1 MTSATEQQIERS
13 TGPAPSKGFAA
24 RRPTTPA
31 AARPVVRLRDLLAAL
46 ALVLGAALGPAP
58 ELAAARPPNI
68 VVLLADD
75 LGHADVG
82 FRGGEIA
89 TPSIDRIA
97 KEGVVL
103 ERYYVAPICSP
114 TRAALLTGRDP
125 IKLGIAYD
133 QINPWNNVGLAP
145 SETTLAEILK
155 AEGYQTAL
163 VGKWHLGHTQEH
175 QLPNAQGFD
184 HFYGHLHTNTDYY
197 EHTRESGHDLQQNGK
212 PITAKGE
219 YLTHLEAREA
229 ARYIR
234 ERDPSRPFFLYVPF
248 TAPHS
253 PMQAPKA
260 TIEKY
265 ASLPRTH
272 DRRTYAA
279 MVDEMDQAIGQI
291 LAALD
296 EEEIAEETIVFFS
309 SDNGGSDVF
318 GGVNA
323 PLRGFKGQT
332 FEGGIRVGAAIRW
345 PDRLE
350 AGRTI
355 TDMMTVMDLLPT
367 LASAAGIP
375 VRSNVPLD
383 GLDLWPTIH
392 RDQRVLRSKPVGFV
406 SEIPLPGVIHLALFD
421 GRFKLVQVLQERA
434 TETRVTNLLFDIEA
448 DPHEKVDL
456 AGQHPAVLQR
466 LQRLLAEWRMQHPM
480 AGTRST
486 LVAPPGWLAPKD
498 WALAV
503 VPSSLLQPRWKNEL
517 PFSKA
522 ILDATAHRGVLV
534 DAATKKELLA
544 REARRRE
551 QQGDAP
557 ESTP

>member
-1 MTSATEQQIERS
+1 MGSAIGQRIERRERLREPRS
-13 TGPAPSKGFAA
+13 SAPQARSGRVARRTPRRARRRVALLAFALAGSLGLAPAP
-24 RRPTTPA
+24 
-31 AARPVVRLRDLLAAL
+31 V
-46 ALVLGAALGPAP
+46 
-58 ELAAARPPNI
+58 AARPPNI

-82 FRGGEIA
+82 FRGGEIE
-89 TPSIDRIA
+89 TPAIDRIA
-97 KEGVVL
+97 REGVVL

-133 QINPWNNVGLAP
+133 QINPWDNVGLAP
-145 SETTLAEILK
+145 NETTLAKLFK
-155 AEGYQTAL
+155 AADYQTGL
-163 VGKWHLGHTQEH
+163 VGKWHLGHSQQH

-184 HFYGHLHTNTDYY
+184 HFYGHLQTNTNYY
-197 EHTRESGHDLQQNGK
+197 QHTRESGHDLQQNGRS
-212 PITAKGE
+212 IQAKGE

-229 ARYIR
+229 VRYIR

-265 ASLPRTH
+265 AALPKAAS
-272 DRRTYAA
+272 RRVYAA
-279 MVDEMDQAIGQI
+279 MVDEMDRAIGEI

-296 EEEIAEETIVFFS
+296 EEEIGAETIVFFS

-345 PDRLE
+345 PDQLE
-350 AGRTI
+350 GGRVVDEMI
-355 TDMMTVMDLLPT
+355 TVMDLMPT
-367 LASAAGIP
+367 LASAAGVPIP
-375 VRSNVPLD
+375 SSVPLD
-383 GLDLWPTIH
+383 GIDFWPAIA
-392 RDQRVLRSKPVGFV
+392 RDQRVARTKPVGFV

-421 GRFKLVQVLQERA
+421 GRFKLVQILQERA
-434 TETRVTNLLFDIEA
+434 TETIVTNHLFDIEA
-448 DPHEKVDL
+448 DPNEKTDL
-456 AGQHPAVLQR
+456 AERHPAMVQR
-466 LQRLLAEWRMQHPM
+466 LQRLLAEWRQQHPM

-498 WALAV
+498 WATAV
-503 VPSSLLQPRWKNEL
+503 LPSSLLQPRWKNEL
-517 PFSKA
+517 PFSRA

-534 DAATKKELLA
+534 DEATKKELLE
-544 REARRRE
+544 RDSERRE
-551 QQGDAP
+551 P
-557 ESTP
+557 

>member
-1 MTSATEQQIERS
+1 MTSATRRQLSHGLGGHERS
-13 TGPAPSKGFAA
+13 IAFGRVRALVHILPIAFVLFGGAD
-24 RRPTTPA
+24 PA
-31 AARPVVRLRDLLAAL
+31 AARQ
-46 ALVLGAALGPAP
+46 
-58 ELAAARPPNI
+58 PNI

-75 LGHADVG
+75 LGFADVG

-89 TPSIDRIA
+89 TPSIDRLA
-97 KEGVVL
+97 REGVVL
-103 ERYYVAPICSP
+103 DRYYVAPICSP
-114 TRAALLTGRDP
+114 TRAALMTGRDP

-145 SETTLAEILK
+145 SETTLAEVLK
-155 AEGYQTAL
+155 ADGYQTAL
-163 VGKWHLGHTQEH
+163 VGKWHLGHTQQH

-184 HFYGHLHTNTDYY
+184 HFYGHLHTNTNYY
-197 EHTRESGHDLQQNGK
+197 KHTRENGHDLQQNGK
-212 PITAKGE
+212 PIQASGE
-219 YLTHLEAREA
+219 YLTRLEAREA
-229 ARYIR
+229 VRFVR

-265 ASLPRTH
+265 AKLPNTKY
-272 DRRTYAA
+272 RRVYAA
-279 MVDEMDQAIGQI
+279 MVDEMDQAVGQI
-291 LAALD
+291 LAVLD

-309 SDNGGSDVF
+309 SDNGGTEIY
-318 GGVNA
+318 GGVNT

-345 PDRLE
+345 PDGLE
-350 AGRTI
+350 GGRTI
-355 TDMMTVMDLLPT
+355 DSMVTVMDVMPT
-367 LASAAGIP
+367 LAAAAGVRIP
-375 VRSNVPLD
+375 SSVPRD
-383 GLDLWPTIH
+383 GLDMWPAIQ
-392 RDQRVLRSKPVGFV
+392 RDQRVPREKPVGFV

-421 GRFKLVQVLQERA
+421 GRFKLVQVLEERQ
-434 TETRVTNLLFDIEA
+434 TETRLTNHLFDIEA
-448 DPHEKVDL
+448 DPYEKADL
-456 AGQHPAVLQR
+456 AERHPAVLQR
-466 LQRLLAEWRMQHPM
+466 MQRLLSEWRRQHPM

-503 VPSSLLQPRWKNEL
+503 VPSSLLQPSWKNEL

-534 DAATKKELLA
+534 DDATKKELLE
-544 REARRRE
+544 REARRTRRLSE
-551 QQGDAP
+551 TPGADQQP
-557 ESTP
+557 

>member
-1 MTSATEQQIERS
+1 MTSADRQQLGESARIGASRS
-13 TGPAPSKGFAA
+13 L
-24 RRPTTPA
+24 
-31 AARPVVRLRDLLAAL
+31 RPVRSSAPAWGRARTLGGVLAL
-46 ALVLGAALGPAP
+46 ALAAGLGLGAD
-58 ELAAARPPNI
+58 LAAARPPNI

-145 SETTLAEILK
+145 SETTLAEVLK
-155 AEGYQTAL
+155 ADGYQTAL

-184 HFYGHLHTNTDYY
+184 HFYGHLHTNTNYY
-197 EHTRESGHDLQQNGK
+197 EHARESGHDLQQNGK
-212 PITAKGE
+212 SIRADGE
-219 YLTHLEAREA
+219 YLTHLEAHEA
-229 ARYIR
+229 VRYIR
-234 ERDPSRPFFLYVPF
+234 ERDRSRPFFLYVPF

-260 TIEKY
+260 TIAKY
-265 ASLPRTH
+265 ASLSNTAQ
-272 DRRTYAA
+272 RRVYAA

-296 EEEIAEETIVFFS
+296 EEDIAEETIVFFS

-350 AGRTI
+350 GGRKV

-367 LASAAGIP
+367 LASAAGVP
-375 VRSNVPLD
+375 VRSNVRLD
-383 GLDLWPTIH
+383 GIDMWPAIH
-392 RDQRVLRSKPVGFV
+392 RDQPVSRLKPVGFV

-434 TETRVTNLLFDIEA
+434 TETRVVNHLFDIEA
-448 DPHEKVDL
+448 DPYEKSDL
-456 AGQHPAVLQR
+456 AERHPAVVQR
-466 LQRLLAEWRMQHPM
+466 LVRLLGEWRQQHPM

-534 DAATKKELLA
+534 DEATKKELL
-544 REARRRE
+544 ELESRRSRQSDE
-551 QQGDAP
+551 
-557 ESTP
+557 TPDR

>member
-1 MTSATEQQIERS
+1 MTSATRTQIDRS
-13 TGPAPSKGFAA
+13 PAPGAA
-24 RRPTTPA
+24 R
-31 AARPVVRLRDLLAAL
+31 
-46 ALVLGAALGPAP
+46 GAALLVVGLIAGLAGLAAAP
-58 ELAAARPPNI
+58 AAARPPNI
-68 VVLLADD
+68 IVLLADD
-75 LGHADVG
+75 LGYADVG

-125 IKLGIAYD
+125 LELGIAYD
-133 QINPWNNVGLAP
+133 QINPWDNVGLAP
-145 SETTLAEILK
+145 GETTLAEILR
-155 AEGYQTAL
+155 ADGYQTAL

-184 HFYGHLHTNTDYY
+184 HFYGHLHTNTNYY
-197 EHTRESGHDLQQNGK
+197 KHTRENGHDLQQNGK
-212 PITAKGE
+212 SIRADGE

-229 ARYIR
+229 VRVIR
-234 ERDPSRPFFLYVPF
+234 ERDRSRPFFLYVPF

-253 PMQAPKA
+253 PMQAPRA

-265 ASLPRTH
+265 AALPTAR

-279 MVDEMDQAIGQI
+279 MVDELDRAIGQI

-296 EEEIAEETIVFFS
+296 EEEIAEETLVFFS

-332 FEGGIRVGAAIRW
+332 YEGGIRVGAAIRW
-345 PDRLE
+345 PERLE
-350 AGRTI
+350 AGRTV
-355 TDMMTVMDLLPT
+355 TAMMTVMDLLPT
-367 LASAAGIP
+367 LASAAGVP
-375 VRSNVPLD
+375 LRSSLPLD

-392 RDQRVLRSKPVGFV
+392 RDQPVVRTKPVGFV
-406 SEIPLPGVIHLALFD
+406 SEIPLPGVIHLALID

-434 TETRVTNLLFDIEA
+434 TELRVTNQLFDIEA
-448 DPHEKVDL
+448 DPYEQEDL
-456 AGQHPAVLQR
+456 AERHPAVLQR

-534 DAATKKELLA
+534 DEATKKALIE
-544 REARRRE
+544 REARRLE
-551 QQGDAP
+551 QQGEAPPDAP
-557 ESTP
+557 